1 MIFRWSI
8 WEEHVLKNI
17 ELLRYSIFSFK
28 KQFGSDHQYI
38 VYADN
43 PDFVLKQLDA
53 EIGVRRFPPKT
64 DSRFCVASKTTWL
77 KWCPSPRLDIKQN
90 EFYIDSDVFLLKYPE
105 EVDAFLSNPKM
116 KFAILDEFWG
126 QPYQHGVM
134 HKKATSDTPFVNAGF
149 FIQKAGSDI
158 SDDLVKE
165 LGWWQENIKDDEQ
178 THHDE
183 QGALAMALT
192 KYLVNRELFI
202 FPKEKY
208 MQISETSNSRIENL
222 DKVTLFHAT
231 YPTHPAFYKFKH
243 ILDEILYE
251 QLKPN
256 FGNARQSYQNK

>member
-64 DSRFCVASKTTWL
+64 DSRFCVASKATWL
-77 KWCPSPRLDIKQN
+77 KWCPSPRLDIKQA

-134 HKKATSDTPFVNAGF
+134 HKKAIADTPFVNAGF

-158 SDDLVKE
+158 SGDLVKE

-178 THHDE
+178 T
-183 QGALAMALT
+183 L
-192 KYLVNRELFI
+192 
-202 FPKEKY
+202 
-208 MQISETSNSRIENL
+208 
-222 DKVTLFHAT
+222 
-231 YPTHPAFYKFKH
+231 
-243 ILDEILYE
+243 
-251 QLKPN
+251 
-256 FGNARQSYQNK
+256 

>member
-8 WEEHVLKNI
+8 WGGHVLKNI
-17 ELLRYSIFSFK
+17 ELIRYSIFSFK
-28 KQFGSDHQYI
+28 KQFGNDHQYI
-38 VYADN
+38 VYTDN

-53 EIGVRRFPPKT
+53 GISVRRFPPKT
-64 DSRFCVASKTTWL
+64 GSQFCVTSKATWL
-77 KWCPSPRLDIKQN
+77 KWCPSPRIDIKQD

-105 EVDAFLSNPKM
+105 EVDVFLLNPKM

-134 HKKATSDTPFVNAGF
+134 HKKATSDTPFINAGF
-149 FIQKAGSDI
+149 FIQKAGNDI
-158 SDDLVKE
+158 SGDLAKE
-165 LGWWQENIKDDEQ
+165 FSWWRENIKNDEQ

-183 QGALAMALT
+183 QGALAIALT
-192 KYLVNRELFI
+192 KHLMNGELFI

-208 MQISETSNSRIENL
+208 MQTSETSNPHIENV
-222 DKVTLFHAT
+222 DNVTLFHAT
-231 YPTHPAFYKFKH
+231 YPTHPAFYKFKY

-256 FGNARQSYQNK
+256 FKNAR